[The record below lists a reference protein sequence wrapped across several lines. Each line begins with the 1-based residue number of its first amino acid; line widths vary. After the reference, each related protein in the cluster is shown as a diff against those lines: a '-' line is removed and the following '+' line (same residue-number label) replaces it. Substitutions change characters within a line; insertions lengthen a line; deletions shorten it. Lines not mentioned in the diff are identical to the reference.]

1 MVIFLSRSDLCVLAV
16 NCVFAKLSSGILT
29 FRAETQESR
38 KDPKGKQRLE
48 VANKRRMFKQTYL
61 VTGGAGFIGSH
72 IVERLVRDGH
82 RVRVLD
88 DFSSGK
94 ESNLESFRKEIELVR
109 GDIRDAAVVNE
120 ATKDVDI
127 VFHEAALGSVPR
139 SVADPLTTHEVN
151 MTGTLNVLL
160 AAREA
165 GVKRVVYASSSSV
178 YGETPVLPKS
188 EDMTPQPLSPYAL
201 SKLVGEHYASVF
213 KHIYG
218 FDVVALR
225 YFNIFGPR
233 QDPESQY
240 AAVIPRFI
248 TALLEG
254 KSPVVYGDGLQ
265 SRDFTYVDNV
275 VEANLLA
282 SEADGAGAKAFN
294 VACGG
299 RYTLL
304 DLLAKLKQILGSD
317 IEPIHEAAR
326 AGDVKDSQAS
336 IAAAQRELG
345 YKVSVGFEE
354 GLHKTAAWYQ
364 SQMR

>member
-1 MVIFLSRSDLCVLAV
+1 M
-16 NCVFAKLSSGILT
+16 
-29 FRAETQESR
+29 
-38 KDPKGKQRLE
+38 PKR
-48 VANKRRMFKQTYL
+48 VYL

-72 IVERLVRDGH
+72 IVERLLRDGH
-82 RVRVLD
+82 RARVLD
-88 DFSSGK
+88 DLSSGK
-94 ESNLESFRKEIELVR
+94 ESNLEAFRSEVELIK
-109 GDIRDAAVVNE
+109 GDIRDAQLVNQ
-120 ATKDVDI
+120 AMKGVDI

-139 SVADPLTTHEVN
+139 SVADPVTTHEVN

-160 AAREA
+160 AARDA

-178 YGETPVLPKS
+178 YGETPELPKR
-188 EDMTPQPLSPYAL
+188 EQMTPQPLSPYAL

-213 KHIYG
+213 KLVYG
-218 FDVVALR
+218 FEVVSLR

-240 AAVIPRFI
+240 AAVIPRFV
-248 TALLEG
+248 TALLQG
-254 KSPVVYGDGLQ
+254 KPPVVYGDGLQ

-275 VEANLLA
+275 VDANLLA
-282 SEADGAGAKAFN
+282 SEAGGVAGQAFN

-304 DLLAKLKQILGSD
+304 DLLARLKEILGSD
-317 IEPIHEAAR
+317 IDPIHEAAR

-336 IAAAQRELG
+336 IEAAERALG

-354 GLHKTAAWYQ
+354 GLGKTAAWYQ
-364 SQMR
+364 NQPR

>member
-1 MVIFLSRSDLCVLAV
+1 MS
-16 NCVFAKLSSGILT
+16 
-29 FRAETQESR
+29 
-38 KDPKGKQRLE
+38 
-48 VANKRRMFKQTYL
+48 KQTYL

-72 IVERLVRDGH
+72 IVERLVREGH
-82 RVRVLD
+82 HARVLD

-94 ESNLESFRKEIELVR
+94 ESNLESFRGEIELIK
-109 GDIRDAAVVNE
+109 GDIRDATLVKE
-120 ATKDVDI
+120 AMKGVDI

-160 AAREA
+160 AARDA

-213 KHIYG
+213 KHVYG
-218 FDVVALR
+218 FEVVALR

-254 KSPVVYGDGLQ
+254 RAPLVYGDGLQ

-275 VEANLLA
+275 VDANLLA
-282 SEADGAGAKAFN
+282 SEASGVAGQAFN

-304 DLLAKLKQILGSD
+304 DLLARLKEILASD
-317 IEPIHEAAR
+317 IEPIHEASR
-326 AGDVKDSQAS
+326 AGDVRDSQAS
-336 IAAAQRELG
+336 IEAAERALG
-345 YKVSVGFEE
+345 YRVSVGFED
-354 GLHKTAAWYQ
+354 GLRKTVAWYRKQ
-364 SQMR
+364 IEE

>member
-1 MVIFLSRSDLCVLAV
+1 MNHSEAD
-16 NCVFAKLSSGILT
+16 
-29 FRAETQESR
+29 
-38 KDPKGKQRLE
+38 
-48 VANKRRMFKQTYL
+48 
-61 VTGGAGFIGSH
+61 
-72 IVERLVRDGH
+72 VELI
-82 RVRVLD
+82 
-88 DFSSGK
+88 K
-94 ESNLESFRKEIELVR
+94 
-109 GDIRDAAVVNE
+109 GDIRHANLVNE
-120 ATKDVDI
+120 AMKGVHV

-139 SVADPLTTHEVN
+139 SVTDPLTTHEVN

-160 AAREA
+160 AARDA

-178 YGETPVLPKS
+178 YGETPVLPKR

-213 KHIYG
+213 KQVYG
-218 FDVVALR
+218 FEVVALR

-248 TALLEG
+248 MALLEG

-275 VEANLLA
+275 VDANLLA
-282 SEADGAGAKAFN
+282 AEANGAAGKAFN

-304 DLLAKLKQILGSD
+304 DLLAKLKEILEAISNRFTKPVGPATL
-317 IEPIHEAAR
+317 EIH
-326 AGDVKDSQAS
+326 K
-336 IAAAQRELG
+336 L
-345 YKVSVGFEE
+345 
-354 GLHKTAAWYQ
+354 Q
-364 SQMR
+364 SKRPSAP